1 LATISRAVAG
11 SRTLD
16 PGDFSRAALERLG
29 FVGFVRVDDLRVS
42 RPVAAPVPPDAIGVY
57 LAFRDSDRPVSF
69 LRSSPAGQWRGDLTL
84 PLATLRS
91 RWIPESRVV
100 YIGKAERPTPRSEN
114 SLRKR
119 VSAYIRFGAGSNA
132 RHSGGYPTWQ
142 LADSAS
148 LLIAWRVI
156 EPPRSP
162 SGYEGTLI
170 DAHRQQF
177 GAIPFANS
185 LAPAL
190 GD

>member
-1 LATISRAVAG
+1 
-11 SRTLD
+11 
-16 PGDFSRAALERLG
+16 
-29 FVGFVRVDDLRVS
+29 VDDLRVS
-42 RPVAAPVPPDAIGVY
+42 RPVASPVPPNAVGVY

-69 LRSSPAGQWRGDLTL
+69 LRSSPAGQWRGDRTL
-84 PLATLRS
+84 PLATLRR

-100 YIGKAERPTPRSEN
+100 YIGKADRPTPLSAN

-119 VSAYIRFGAGSNA
+119 VSAYVRFGAGSSA

-148 LLIAWRVI
+148 LLIAWRVM
-156 EPPRSP
+156 EPPRIP
-162 SGYEGTLI
+162 SGYEGMLI
-170 DAHRQQF
+170 DAHREQF

-185 LAPAL
+185 LAPAP

>member
-1 LATISRAVAG
+1 MAG

-16 PGDFSRAALERLG
+16 PRDFSRAALERLG
-29 FVGFVRVDDLRVS
+29 FVGFIRVDDLRVS
-42 RPVAAPVPPDAIGVY
+42 RPVAALVPRDAVGVY

-84 PLATLRS
+84 PLATLRR
-91 RWIPESRVV
+91 RWIPDSRVV
-100 YIGKAERPTPRSEN
+100 YIGKADRPRPLSDN

-119 VSAYIRFGAGSNA
+119 VSAYIRFGAGSSA

-148 LLIAWRVI
+148 LLIAWRVV
-156 EPPRSP
+156 EPPRTP
-162 SGYEGTLI
+162 SGYEATLI

-185 LAPAL
+185 LAPAI
-190 GD
+190 DD

>member
-1 LATISRAVAG
+1 VAG

-16 PGDFSRAALERLG
+16 PGDFSRAGLERLG
-29 FVGFVRVDDLRVS
+29 FKGFVRVDDLRAA
-42 RPVAAPVPPDAIGVY
+42 RPVAAPVPRDAVGVY
-57 LAFRDSDRPVSF
+57 VAFRDSDRPVSF

-84 PLATLRS
+84 PLATLRQ
-91 RWIPESRVV
+91 RWVPASRVV
-100 YIGKAERPTPRSEN
+100 YIGKAERPTPLSDN

-119 VSAYIRFGAGSNA
+119 VSAYIRFGAGSSA

-142 LADSAS
+142 LADSGS

-156 EPPRSP
+156 EPPRTP

-170 DAHRQQF
+170 DAHRREF

-185 LAPAL
+185 LAPAV
-190 GD
+190 DD

>member
-1 LATISRAVAG
+1 MAG
-11 SRTLD
+11 SRTVD

-29 FVGFVRVDDLRVS
+29 FEGFVRVDDLRAV
-42 RPVAAPVPPDAIGVY
+42 RPVAAPVPRDAVGVY
-57 LAFRDSDRPVSF
+57 LTFRDSDRPVAF
-69 LRSSPAGQWRGDLTL
+69 LRPTPAGRWRGDPTL

-91 RWIPESRVV
+91 LWIPESRVV
-100 YIGKAERPTPRSEN
+100 YIGKAERPTPRSDN

-148 LLIAWRVI
+148 LLIAWRVT
-156 EPPRSP
+156 EPPRTP

-185 LAPAL
+185 LAPAI
-190 GD
+190 DD